1 MKKHKKVCFF
11 CLGETATVFLA
22 TNAKNYFN
30 DLHKTI
36 LITFEHLFTD
46 LNDSLKKHLEMFQS
60 RVDTSE
66 SAIIVSNYVKDLEI
80 DNKIQ

>member
-1 MKKHKKVCFF
+1 MKVCFF
-11 CLGETATVFLA
+11 CLGETSTVFLA
-22 TNAKNYFN
+22 TNVKNYFN

-36 LITFEHLFTD
+36 LVTFEHLFTD
-46 LNDSLKKHLEMFQS
+46 LDDSLKKHLEMLQS

-66 SAIIVSNYVKDLEI
+66 STIIVSNYVKDLEI